1 MQIKPA
7 ARGFSTF
14 VILVCTVVACGCV
27 PLLVA
32 SVALGSMTDLTS
44 ILVVALTGGALI
56 VVMGWMIYC
65 IRLFV
70 QTYLQYPHFTIDIEP
85 GMMTMTGRGE
95 VISVRSS
102 DVVAY
107 YLYNN
112 KVRYLLREQAG
123 SRSLAP
129 FVKLAGKQL
138 TISLNRLD
146 ERIPVATWLHKFDRD
161 FTVKSRTNLG
171 MIAQALGYGLS

>member
-7 ARGFSTF
+7 TRGFSVF

-27 PLLVA
+27 SLLVA
-32 SVALGSMTDLTS
+32 LLTRSSMTDLSS
-44 ILVVALTGGALI
+44 ILATSLTGGALI
-56 VVMGWMIYC
+56 VVVGWMTYC

-70 QTYLQYPHFTIDIEP
+70 QTYMQAPYFKIDIEQ
-85 GMMTMTGRGE
+85 GMMTITDRNE
-95 VISVRSS
+95 AITVRSS

-107 YLYNN
+107 FLYNN
-112 KVRYLLREQAG
+112 KVRFLLREQTS

-129 FVKLAGKQL
+129 FVKLKGERL

-146 ERIPVATWLHKFDRD
+146 GRIPVTTWLHKFDRD
-161 FTVKSRTNLG
+161 FTGKNRASLG